1 MSFVDRLGRVGLLL
15 ALAAVAGCGARA
27 ADPSEVSGL
36 FDRAVDCFGEPY
48 LEARARLTHPG
59 TNARA
64 MLLRESQSPDVQ
76 RELTARILL
85 GWMDHEDD
93 FRTVADYIHG
103 RRDVPRSLGIFGPEV
118 AREFRLIGRGH
129 AAADATPHAYLWLF
143 ERDWKVRDLD
153 HDEWTSFSA
162 GLGMVLRGP
171 EERYPPRM
179 PPPDRALALRLWEFA
194 RLDGDTRRGH
204 DVQADA
210 PVLWQLFQTA
220 ERGGAALESRIRLA
234 NLYTVLVSPFES
246 DAERQTLLAFY
257 DNLASVQVPPHVR
270 QSIEAGRMWLLTGI
284 EELGYPENHRYALRL
299 RTEARRAIL
308 RRPLRACPG
317 P

>member
-1 MSFVDRLGRVGLLL
+1 M
-15 ALAAVAGCGARA
+15 ATVAGCGVRA
-27 ADPSEVSGL
+27 ADPSELGGL

-48 LEARARLTHPG
+48 LRARARLTHPG

-64 MLLRESQSPDVQ
+64 MLLRESRSPDVQ

-85 GWMDHEDD
+85 GWIDHEDD

-103 RRDVPRSLGIFGPEV
+103 RRRVPRPLQLFGPGSR
-118 AREFRLIGRGH
+118 REALLFRRGRY
-129 AAADATPHAYLWLF
+129 AADVTPHAYLWMF

-162 GLGMVLRGP
+162 GLTMTLRGP
-171 EERYPPRM
+171 DEPPPLGVR
-179 PPPDRALALRLWEFA
+179 PPDRALAMRLWEFA

>member
-204 DVQADA
+204 DVQAD
-210 PVLWQLFQTA
+210 PDILWGLFQRA

-234 NLYTVLVSPFES
+234 NLYTVIVSPGVVSVRRPLLVQFYERLLT
-246 DAERQTLLAFY
+246 DAL
-257 DNLASVQVPPHVR
+257 PPR
-270 QSIEAGRMWLLTGI
+270 LREAALAGREWALPGI
-284 EELGYPENHRYALRL
+284 EDMPHPANTEYRLRQRTALR
-299 RTEARRAIL
+299 RTIL
-308 RRPLRACPG
+308 LRPLRACPG

>member
-1 MSFVDRLGRVGLLL
+1 VNVLVRHGRLALLL
-15 ALAAVAGCGARA
+15 ALATVAGCGARA

-48 LEARARLTHPG
+48 LRARERLTHPG
-59 TNARA
+59 TNARP

-93 FRTVADYIHG
+93 FRMVADYIHG
-103 RRDVPRSLGIFGPEV
+103 RRRVPRPMQIFGPAS
-118 AREFRLIGRGH
+118 ARNSVLFDRGRY
-129 AAADATPHAYLWLF
+129 AADATSHAYLWMF
-143 ERDWKVRDLD
+143 ERHWKVRDLD
-153 HDEWTSFSA
+153 HDEWTSLSA
-162 GLGMVLRGP
+162 GLTTVLRGP
-171 EERYPPRM
+171 EERYPPQR

-194 RLDGDTRRGH
+194 LLDGATRRGQ
-204 DVQADA
+204 DVQAD
-210 PVLWQLFQTA
+210 PDILWGLFQRA
-220 ERGGAALESRIRLA
+220 EQGGAALESRVRLA
-234 NLYTVLVSPFES
+234 NLYTVVVSPFER
-246 DAERQTLLAFY
+246 DTERHTLLEFY
-257 DNLASVQVPPHVR
+257 DNLASAQVPPHVR
-270 QSIEAGRMWLLTGI
+270 QSIDAGRMWLLPGI

-308 RRPLRACPG
+308 MRPLRTCPG